1 MSGDARDEDRRT
13 RDGWARQDVRLANEA
28 WEALFRAQA
37 VLAHRFRDDDVWHEV
52 SPTEYD
58 VLYTLTRH
66 EEGDGDGDGDGDG
79 LTMARINREVL
90 LTQGGISRLVS
101 RLVERGLL
109 ERRADPADRR
119 AARIVLTPEGRAVQR
134 TVGRRHARA
143 VSTAMTGALSREQL
157 RQLREIGR
165 RLADAADAPG
175 APADA
180 AAAPRPRAPG
190 RPRT

>member
-1 MSGDARDEDRRT
+1 MSGDQQDQQAGQVQD
-13 RDGWARQDVRLANEA
+13 RQDVRLANEA

-37 VLAHRFRDDDVWHEV
+37 VLARRFRDDDVWQEV

-66 EEGDGDGDGDGDG
+66 EHEHGSGEG
-79 LTMARINREVL
+79 LSMAGINREVL

-101 RLVERGLL
+101 RLLERGLL
-109 ERRADPADRR
+109 QRREDPRDRR
-119 AARIVLTPEGRAVQR
+119 AARVLLTERGRAVQR
-134 TVGRRHARA
+134 AVGRRHARA

-165 RLADAADAPG
+165 RLTGG
-175 APADA
+175 ASTGGASTGGASTGGDGGGSM
-180 AAAPRPRAPG
+180 RP
-190 RPRT
+190 